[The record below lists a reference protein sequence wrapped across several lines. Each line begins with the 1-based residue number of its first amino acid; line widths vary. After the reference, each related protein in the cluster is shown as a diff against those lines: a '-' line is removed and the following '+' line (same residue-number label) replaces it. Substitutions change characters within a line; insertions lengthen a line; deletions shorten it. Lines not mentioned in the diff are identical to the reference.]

1 MPPETDKSN
10 IFARMENREYKQ
22 LHLWLILVI
31 LAVAAILRFIN
42 FAGFSLSNDELSALV
57 RVQYETFRDLVDNG
71 FFVDGHPGGIQ
82 VFLFYWVKLFGDSE
96 ASLRFPF
103 VIMGVA
109 AVWFSWLTAKLW
121 FGKTSA
127 LFVAASMALLQFP
140 ILYSQIARPYGS
152 GLFFAMLTAY
162 FWTRLVFY
170 FDPNSRRKYFD
181 TAGYILATSLM
192 MYNHYFSFMLAFVMG
207 VTGLFLLRKEN
218 LWYYLGAGLASAILF
233 SPHIYITLNHLGI
246 GGVGLW
252 LGKPEYDWL
261 LKHLAYLFNNSSW
274 VIVMVIF
281 ISLSGY
287 LSGQKEE
294 RKTWLFRL
302 IALIWFLVPI
312 AVGFFYSRWV
322 NPVLQHSVV
331 IFSFP
336 FLLLLLFSFPFWKAD
351 FKRLAMLVL
360 LSAAILGS
368 TVFHNDHYNSQHFG
382 EFKDVAARIA
392 EWDQEFGEENI
403 TRAISVNNPFY
414 IEYYL
419 KRHDADPEF
428 KQYDNRGGRDLFE
441 LKNILASSNTPYF
454 AYAWTKMVP
463 YETHDLI
470 RFHYPH
476 TVQHFDFDGLSAVT
490 LYANAPDFA
499 SAQPEPVFSIQ
510 SYFGPENLWRVPLWA
525 LDTSLSYSGKYSIR
539 MNADLEFG
547 PTFDVPAGDVQISEG
562 SMVKVRVMVNT
573 PLESSKALV
582 IFTLEQWDSPIY
594 SWISSS
600 MSNYAI
606 PNEWSPVFLTV
617 PVNNLKS
624 TRDLMKIYIWNPGKE
639 TLFVDDLRIEV
650 YNQ

>member
-1 MPPETDKSN
+1 MPPVSDKSN

-22 LHLWLILVI
+22 IHLWLILAIVV
-31 LAVAAILRFIN
+31 AAAILRFIN

-57 RVQYETFRDLVDNG
+57 RVQFNTFHELVDHG

-127 LFVAASMALLQFP
+127 LFVAACMAMLQFP

-162 FWTRLVFY
+162 FWTRLIYY

-181 TAGYILATSLM
+181 SAGYILATSLM
-192 MYNHYFSFMLAFVMG
+192 MYNHYFSFLLAFIMG

-218 LWYYLGAGLASAILF
+218 LWHYLGAGLACVILF
-233 SPHIYITLNHLGI
+233 TPHIYITLNHLGI

-261 LKHLAYLFNNSSW
+261 LKHLAYLFNNSGW

-287 LSGQKEE
+287 LSGQKVE
-294 RKTWLFRL
+294 RKTWNLRL

-336 FLLLLLFSFPFWKAD
+336 FLLLLLFSFPFWQTD
-351 FKRLAMLVL
+351 FKRLVMLVL
-360 LSAAILGS
+360 LSAAMLGS
-368 TVFHNDHYNSQHFG
+368 TVIHNDHYNSQHFG
-382 EFKDVAARIA
+382 EFKDVAARLVK
-392 EWDQEFGEENI
+392 WDKEYGDENI

-419 KRHDADPEF
+419 KRHEADPEF

-441 LKNILASSNTPYF
+441 LKNILSASGTPYF

-470 RFHYPH
+470 RFYYPYIIH
-476 TVQHFDFDGLSAVT
+476 DFDYDGLSAVT
-490 LYANAPDFA
+490 LFAKQPDPEIPQPAPA
-499 SAQPEPVFSIQ
+499 FSIL
-510 SYFGPENLWRVPLWA
+510 SDFRPENLWRAPLWA
-525 LDTSLSYSGKYSIR
+525 LDTNLTYSGKYSIK

-562 SMVKVRVMVNT
+562 STVKVRVMVNT
-573 PLESSKALV
+573 PLESSKTLV
-582 IFTLEQWDSPIY
+582 VFTLEQWESPIY

-600 MSNYAI
+600 VSNYAI

-617 PVNNLKS
+617 PVKELKS
-624 TRDLMKIYIWNPGKE
+624 TRDIMKVYLWNPARE
-639 TLFVDDLRIEV
+639 EIFVDDFQIEV
-650 YNQ
+650 YN